1 MRAAPEWLPS
11 LDADT
16 TASVIEDGLE
26 LLSGVGSSA
35 AAAGV
40 ELAGL
45 SNPALLVLGA
55 VAAPIANAKLVELSK
70 KADLRLQQYVEE
82 TDGDE
87 AAYLRRLASGVSHL
101 LPDGDKLEDAAVEAA
116 RGDPERLREILERYA
131 GEDRS
136 ELENAVDRVLRGD
149 FDDMEEE
156 LCEAFGT
163 GNVDEAQAL
172 FMDFRDVVEDR
183 RVHETFE
190 RVLGVEERLDDVVQE
205 LRRTRGELHD
215 RFDSV
220 LKRDLWGEGVKR
232 LGPTDFEKEIDEPE
246 VAWRAGFDHVH
257 VRGGFAAARES
268 RQNEDRTVT
277 DDLLRS
283 LRGGDDRMIVGSAGS
298 GKSTVCKSVACEWYD
313 RAETGP
319 VFYRQSGRSE
329 FRDQGPLKSAVRRSE
344 RRALVVIEDAVR
356 PEAEDVF
363 EAVSDLDDEPVSFLF
378 DARRGDFDD
387 DWRPGGLESGI
398 QGLLEEAFEATEE
411 YPLPDALSAA
421 KSRM

>member
-136 ELENAVDRVLRGD
+136 ELENAVDWVLRGD

-246 VAWRAGFDHVH
+246 VAWRAGFDHVPS
-257 VRGGFAAARES
+257 VVGS
-268 RQNEDRTVT
+268 RPHGSPDRT
-277 DDLLRS
+277 
-283 LRGGDDRMIVGSAGS
+283 
-298 GKSTVCKSVACEWYD
+298 K
-313 RAETGP
+313 
-319 VFYRQSGRSE
+319 
-329 FRDQGPLKSAVRRSE
+329 
-344 RRALVVIEDAVR
+344 IE
-356 PEAEDVF
+356 P
-363 EAVSDLDDEPVSFLF
+363 
-378 DARRGDFDD
+378 
-387 DWRPGGLESGI
+387 
-398 QGLLEEAFEATEE
+398 
-411 YPLPDALSAA
+411 
-421 KSRM
+421 